1 MGIWDRGVF
10 VRELTREDIE
20 QLELQQQELEMNYGQ
35 EAGYTEEEEGEEE
48 QDSGLEDGNAAG
60 GQ

>member
-20 QLELQQQELEMNYGQ
+20 QLELQQQELEMSYGQ